1 MGTEISFSR
10 SNDFLES
17 KFLAWL
23 TNSFGGLVVKKEE
36 EGSEGMNSYRD
47 GRQFLVRKK
56 PLKSDGL
63 LDIRNRSRR
72 ICRYVNSKGRVS
84 ARERESLDILVQF
97 AVFIFFFSFLQ
108 FSNVI
113 QIVNISNLSVP
124 VTKLK

>member
-1 MGTEISFSR
+1 
-10 SNDFLES
+10 
-17 KFLAWL
+17 
-23 TNSFGGLVVKKEE
+23 
-36 EGSEGMNSYRD
+36 MNSYRD

-84 ARERESLDILVQF
+84 NERERERESLDILVQF

-124 VTKLK
+124 VAKLK